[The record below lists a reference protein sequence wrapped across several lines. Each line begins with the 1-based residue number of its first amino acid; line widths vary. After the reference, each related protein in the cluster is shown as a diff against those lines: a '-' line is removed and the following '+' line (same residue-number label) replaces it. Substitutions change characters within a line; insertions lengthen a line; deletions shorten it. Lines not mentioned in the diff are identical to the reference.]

1 MISKSPSPPPPKLLQ
16 TLPGDEQN
24 KTREAEANML
34 RVGPLEQVGDKG
46 HEEVDL

>member
-1 MISKSPSPPPPKLLQ
+1 MISKSPSPALLLQ
-16 TLPGDEQN
+16 TLPSDEQN
-24 KTREAEANML
+24 KTREAEANVV